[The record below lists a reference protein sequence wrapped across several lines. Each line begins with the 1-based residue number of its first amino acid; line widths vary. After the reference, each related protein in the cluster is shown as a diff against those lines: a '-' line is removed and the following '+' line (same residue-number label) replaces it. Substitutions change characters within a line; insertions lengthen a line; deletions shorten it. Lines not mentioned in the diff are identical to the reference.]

1 MARLLLLLI
10 KEELF
15 EKVGEVLASV
25 LLLAGLELLVA
36 LADKSLKD
44 GGADTILVELVSL
57 LLRFDLLAIDKDLLS
72 DLLLGV
78 LA

>member
-57 LLRFDLLAIDKDLLS
+57 FLRFDLLAIDKDLLS